1 MPPTPSAVAPRQ
13 FFLADTLRWEPAQGL
28 PDVREIGL
36 AKRSPEGAEEIVG
49 YDKIVEG
56 QNYIYAQRK
65 CRVTKA
71 FPNGTLGITF
81 ELKEDYWYRNC
92 VPAGSLK
99 PIPEKKPKKPVAKP
113 APAAKPAAAAA
124 PAAPAEP
131 PAAPSTDA
139 PAASAP
145 ASPTTDP
152 PTTG

>member
-28 PDVREIGL
+28 PGVGEIGL
-36 AKRSPEGAEEIVG
+36 AKRTPEGPEEIVG
-49 YDKIVEG
+49 YDKFVEG
-56 QNYIYAQRK
+56 QNYLYAQRK

-113 APAAKPAAAAA
+113 APAAKPTASAA
-124 PAAPAEP
+124 PAPA
-131 PAAPSTDA
+131 
-139 PAASAP
+139 AASATE
-145 ASPTTDP
+145 PTP
-152 PTTG
+152 PPPSETSKAP